1 VTVEFYGADSIATI
15 YGSGDTAVFNYA
27 GDAANISSGT
37 IDVEASGADTDFN
50 GKSALATVTL
60 GQRATPLT
68 AEATATAQAAAMA
81 TDSLAVRASRLRPM
95 CML

>member
-50 GKSALATVTL
+50 GSNDTVNLSSGDALGFT
-60 GQRATPLT
+60 G
-68 AEATATAQAAAMA
+68 
-81 TDSLAVRASRLRPM
+81 
-95 CML
+95 